1 MYTHDVE
8 VANLAVSLVFFVAV
22 FQLSDGLQ
30 VGAFGA
36 LRGLKDTRMPMIFN
50 LISYWFI
57 GFSVGYYLSFNA
69 GYGPQGLW
77 IGLIAGLSTAAVL
90 HNIRFHLLT
99 RNKN

>member
-1 MYTHDVE
+1 M
-8 VANLAVSLVFFVAV
+8 SLVFFAAV

-30 VGAFGA
+30 VGGFGA
-36 LRGLKDTRMPMIFN
+36 LRGLKDTRMPMVFN

-57 GFSVGYYLSFNA
+57 GFSVGYYLSFIG

-77 IGLIAGLSTAAVL
+77 MGLIAGLTTAALL
-90 HNIRFHLLT
+90 HNTRFHRLT